1 MIFLDHDELWLRLL
15 ATKAVQ
21 EKIVA
26 EWVWDEKPVAGW
38 VDVQTAMT
46 QAKST
51 VDQSEA
57 GLALLEGAVAQAQTA
72 LHAKTKQV
80 VGLAKLRFRNDPMKA
95 KVFEGLRAVGTT
107 VSLTRRSADD
117 LAAAWA
123 KADATGSYVGTSL
136 ADYNTLRAA
145 LDSAQT
151 ARESGRTGVKQSK
164 KSQQTTLK
172 SVKGDLVAW
181 YAAATRVFPDN
192 TATGALVRAEIPT

>member
-26 EWVWDEKPVAGW
+26 EWTWEEKPATGW
-38 VDVQTAMT
+38 AQVQTAMT
-46 QAKST
+46 QAKSM

-57 GLALLEGAVAQAQTA
+57 SLTLLDGAVTQAQAA
-72 LHAKTKQV
+72 LHARTKQV
-80 VGLAKLRFRNDPMKA
+80 VGLAKLRFRNEPVKA
-95 KVFEGLRAVGTT
+95 KAFEGLRAVGTT
-107 VSLTRRSADD
+107 VSLTRSSADD

-123 KADATGSYVGTSL
+123 KADATGSYVNTTL
-136 ADYNTLRAA
+136 ADYNALRTA
-145 LDSAQT
+145 LDTAQT
-151 ARESGRTGVKQSK
+151 NRESGRTGVKQAK
-164 KSQQTTLK
+164 KSQQSVLK

-192 TATGALVRAEIPT
+192 TATGALIRAEIPT